1 MSDAVEVAHSETIS
15 SIQDVANSFVLYG
28 SANSLIFANAAM
40 DAILCQ
46 LHYLK
51 SYRNE

>member
-1 MSDAVEVAHSETIS
+1 
-15 SIQDVANSFVLYG
+15 
-28 SANSLIFANAAM
+28 M

-51 SYRNE
+51 CYSWVSCLLFICRVCD

>member
-1 MSDAVEVAHSETIS
+1 VLAA
-15 SIQDVANSFVLYG
+15 FVQQGGCNL
-28 SANSLIFANAAM
+28 LIFANAAM

-51 SYRNE
+51 CYS